1 MSVNKEIIAK
11 VEEDSS
17 ELDELVNEICDPYTK
32 PLDNSIK
39 QLQIFTSQ
47 ETSDISSEDLNRSM
61 LFISS
66 SLYALVPC
74 ISKTALRGA
83 IASMLKDEKYNEF
96 YSKLTEGTISDKK
109 AVAELQAVEHTVIV
123 ELHKRCYERLK
134 LCYSA
139 GENVYSALKKIS
151 SQRVAELS
159 LSNRSN

>member
-1 MSVNKEIIAK
+1 MSVNKEIMEK
-11 VEEDSS
+11 VEEDSL
-17 ELDELVNEICDPYTK
+17 ELDKLVDEICDPYTK

-39 QLQIFTSQ
+39 QLQVFTSQ
-47 ETSDISSEDLNRSM
+47 DSVDISSDDLNRSM

-83 IASMLKDEKYNEF
+83 IANMLKDEKYNEF

-109 AVAELQAVEHTVIV
+109 SIAELQAVEHTVIV